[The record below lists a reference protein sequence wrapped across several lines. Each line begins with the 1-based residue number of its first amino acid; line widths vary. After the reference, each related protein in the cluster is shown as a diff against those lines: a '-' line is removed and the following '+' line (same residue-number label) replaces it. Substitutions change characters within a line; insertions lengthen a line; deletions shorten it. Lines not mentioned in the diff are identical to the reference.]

1 MALAA
6 TQDITGVTRIEQAR
20 RTLELRKCENDFAY
34 FVDNF
39 CMMWA
44 KEGGDPIP
52 FHLWEFQQDG
62 AEQMQ
67 KEQKLIFLKARQ
79 MGLSWLVVAYI
90 VWCVRFKKNFH
101 VYITSIGLREVNEQ
115 MERARFIWYN
125 LPEWMRS
132 DISLGGKGCKDND
145 SLIEFTNGSA
155 IHAIASTRSAG
166 HGAAPGLYILDEFA
180 RKENDVMTWRAVKPS
195 LGKNSQVII
204 ISTSN
209 GFGNLYA
216 DLWFGA
222 TKGDNGFKPV
232 FYKASRHPDYTPE
245 YLAQMKEDFG
255 ADVQGFMEAFPETPE
270 EAFQSTSRGVFN
282 HTRIRELKEFVL
294 EKGIKPALGYLDYD
308 DDGKLQFY
316 ADGKGSLAIYK
327 KPEKGKH
334 YTCGADVAQ
343 GVIGGDYSV
352 AVVLCV
358 ETYEV
363 VAVYRAKI
371 PQEAYAYILTMLG
384 TYYRNAFMVVEANR
398 GSEIVMND
406 IKASYQF
413 LYCRPVRN
421 KLTDLPTLVPG
432 FLTSDTSKPRV
443 IQQLRRA
450 LMDNKKPLLVY
461 PMLVLDELAAYEA
474 DDRGRMNAPKGM
486 HDDSVIALA
495 LAFEGTL
502 TLPYYEDDEDMNGWK
517 LQQDRKLT
525 WRSL

>member
-1 MALAA
+1 MSPLAP
-6 TQDITGVTRIEQAR
+6 TQDITGITRVEQAR
-20 RTLELRKCENDFAY
+20 RTLELKRCEGDFSY
-34 FVDNF
+34 FVDTF

-52 FHLWEFQQDG
+52 FKLWEFQRDG

-67 KEQKLIFLKARQ
+67 AEQKLIFLKARQ
-79 MGLSWLVVAYI
+79 MGLSWLVVAYM

-101 VYITSIGLREVNEQ
+101 VYITSIGLREVGEQ

-125 LPEWMRS
+125 LPEWMRQ
-132 DISLGGKGCKDND
+132 DVVLGGKGCKDND
-145 SLIEFTNGSA
+145 SLIEFSNGSA

-209 GFGNLYA
+209 GFGNLFA

-245 YLAQMKEDFG
+245 YLAKMKEDFG
-255 ADVQGFMEAFPETPE
+255 ADAQGFMEAFPEKPE
-270 EAFQSTSRGVFN
+270 DAFLSTSRGVFN
-282 HTRIRELKEFVL
+282 ATRIRELKEFIK
-294 EKGIKPALGYLDYD
+294 ERGIRPALGYLDYD
-308 DDGKLQFY
+308 DEGKVAFFS
-316 ADGKGSLAIYK
+316 DGKGSLAIYK
-327 KPEKGKH
+327 KPEVKKH
-334 YTCGADVAQ
+334 FIVGADVAQ
-343 GVIGGDYSV
+343 GVVGGDYSV

-358 ETYEV
+358 ETNEV

-371 PQEAYAYILTMLG
+371 PQEAYAYILQMIG
-384 TYYRNAFMVVEANR
+384 TYYNNAFMVVEANR
-398 GSEIVMND
+398 GSEIVIND
-406 IKASYQF
+406 LKASYQF

-421 KLTDLPTLVPG
+421 KLTDKPTLVPG
-432 FLTSDTSKPRV
+432 FLTTDTSKPRV
-443 IQQLRRA
+443 MQQLRKA
-450 LMDNKKPLLVY
+450 LMNNNKPLLIY
-461 PMLVLDELAAYEA
+461 SELVLDELASYES
-474 DDRGRMNAPKGM
+474 DDRGKMNAPKGLF
-486 HDDSVIALA
+486 DDSVIALA
-495 LAFEGTL
+495 LAWEGTF
-502 TLPYYEDDEDMNGWK
+502 TLPYYDDENSDDWK
-517 LQQDRKLT
+517 IERDRKLT